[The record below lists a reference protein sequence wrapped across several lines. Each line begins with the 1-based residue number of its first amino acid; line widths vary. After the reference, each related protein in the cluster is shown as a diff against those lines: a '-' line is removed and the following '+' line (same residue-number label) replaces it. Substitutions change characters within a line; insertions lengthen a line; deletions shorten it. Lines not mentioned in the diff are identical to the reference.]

1 MQKFRVAGNGVL
13 HYTLDFRTFHYAN
26 ISFFD
31 GPDGDILFHLSLRAP
46 KQIAVTNA
54 RRGGVWAEEKSTDVT
69 LARTGDRVSIRFDDT
84 GVTATLNGQ
93 VIVTGGEAYP
103 DLDSITGMTCQGG
116 LVQASI
122 AIEGEA
128 NATRPT
134 AGQLGFVAPLQLE
147 GWAVDS
153 ALWVQTPEIRI
164 EGMDA
169 PILSET
175 RARPA
180 IAERHGVR
188 NPMIGVAAALPGRA
202 WAGVAPD
209 APLRIQLWSNGV
221 PCGGVLE
228 LTRGELLG
236 QVTRILTDDSLKG
249 AQEPLLAIE
258 HVRFAGLGDKL
269 SDPERERLFALA
281 AQYGV
286 SDWLGGVPAPLLPVP
301 AEDPEK
307 MLLRCALAEVAA
319 GVSGASASDMMTQ
332 LTGVLDRY
340 RLTPAQQRELFL
352 SVTDAFCTA
361 DAFGALY
368 RLAASEDLH
377 RYNKGDGAWY
387 NSVILPFL
395 YLEGRL
401 SEVQGILHQL
411 AGAQGGWLATPA
423 ISFVVREIL
432 RRPRKPAT
440 EAAAEAVLWA
450 FMALVS
456 ARAERY
462 WDRAPCAQLTAAA
475 AELLHARARMSDWL
489 APDIESFAL
498 KAYGLSPLFWEKLGP
513 PERLGSPV
521 MQVAAAAFDRL
532 QSAATAGQA
541 PDPADIELFERFDN
555 VEIARWRIELCGPA
569 GLARP
574 ESGAALAAQLAA
586 SGTRGEAAAIRL
598 QAFPG
603 ADVPAAD
610 GAALAGLTR
619 RAVRNRYS
627 EITKA
632 PMLALQDEVSRDSA
646 AFLADL
652 SAGRLKPELAEARL
666 IALLDRMTALAS
678 ARSGFIGIGM
688 MLMLLNGLQRQGHK
702 PLCMQA
708 LARISGVR
716 AELPSENQVGLFKV
730 PAIRAALMALTPAA
744 RADGTGFA
752 ASALALFPN
761 FQMDRELP
769 QPEGIADWSWV
780 SPLFDTVVVVVS
792 CKPNLDTRIPAMRE
806 AWLNRLGALG
816 IPYLIAVGD
825 GDGAHRGDTIHLDVA
840 DDYESLPQKTLAAA
854 RWVRDHT
861 EFSHMLKIDDDC
873 FLDVDTFFHAQ
884 SYRKHHYYGR
894 KLHRG
899 IGQTDRAW
907 HCTKARSD
915 RGRLELDRSPE
926 PSEYADGGSA
936 YTLSRHAIKVLL
948 DTAATPEGHRLINA
962 SFMEDKMV
970 GDLLAMSGIG
980 VHDEDYLVSIR
991 RRTHSGATPVSMW
1004 LNSFY
1009 PGPSSGVSQ
1018 IHLDTQDHMAAA
1030 RAQLGAPGLFPKKL
1044 WPSFAPVKLG
1054 YQSGA
1059 LELISDEAQLARVN
1073 AAPVAV
1079 VACLRNEMP
1088 MLPHF
1093 LAHYRKLGVEGF
1105 LVVDNC
1111 SDDGALEYLLE
1122 QPDVAVFSVDTD
1134 YRNSHYGVAWQ
1145 LAILSQLRV
1154 GRWSVVADIDEMLV
1168 YPNWQRGGIAKF
1180 LNRPEFADSDAIWT
1194 GMLDMYP
1201 KGPLS
1206 DAGFAS
1212 GDLFAEAGFVDREPF
1227 LSGTL
1232 SRGPYSDA
1240 PTVTSALRHR
1250 LLGGSRP
1257 DLFVAQKYAVLKY
1270 YPWMRLS
1277 DGLHYAA
1284 GIRPAEKKLLLAHF
1298 KYNAHFRQKALDEVA
1313 RGQHFNNAEEYRRYL
1328 ALVSEGREVIYDPEI
1343 SVPWLDS
1350 PAVRA
1355 ILK

>member
-1 MQKFRVAGNGVL
+1 MQKFRAAGNGAL

-26 ISFFD
+26 VSFFD
-31 GPDGDILFHLSLRAP
+31 APDGNILFHLSLRAP
-46 KQIAVTNA
+46 AQVAVTNA
-54 RRGGVWAEEKSTDVT
+54 RRGPDWAGETSTDVA
-69 LARTGDRVSIRFDDT
+69 LAKSGDRVTIRFDDS
-84 GVTATLNGQ
+84 GVQVTLNGTT
-93 VIVTGGEAYP
+93 IVTGGADYP
-103 DLDSITGMTCQGG
+103 DTDSITCMTCQGG
-116 LVQASI
+116 LVQTSL

-128 NATRPT
+128 NAARPT
-134 AGQLGFVAPLQLE
+134 SGQLGFSAPLQLE
-147 GWAVDS
+147 GWAADP
-153 ALWVQTPEIRI
+153 ALWNQTPEIRI

-180 IAERHGVR
+180 IAERHGVM

-202 WAGVAPD
+202 WLGVAPN
-209 APLRIQLWSNGV
+209 APLRIRLWSNGV

-228 LTRGELLG
+228 LTRDELLD
-236 QVTRILTDDSLKG
+236 QVVRILMNDALRA

-258 HVRFAGLGDKL
+258 HVRFAGLGAAL
-269 SDPERERLFALA
+269 PPQARERLFALA
-281 AQYGV
+281 ARYGV
-286 SDWLGGVPAPLLPVP
+286 TDWLGGVPVSLPAPP

-307 MLLRCALAEVAA
+307 MLLRRAQQEFA
-319 GVSGASASDMMTQ
+319 GAVASAADPDLMAR
-332 LTGVLDRY
+332 LTEVMGRY
-340 RLTPAQQRELFL
+340 RLPPAQQREFFL
-352 SVTDAFCTA
+352 SVTDAFCNA

-368 RLAASEDLH
+368 RHAASEDLH
-377 RYNKGDGAWY
+377 RFSRAEGTWH
-387 NSVILPFL
+387 NSVILPFV

-401 SEVQGILHQL
+401 GELRSILGTL
-411 AGAQGGWLATPA
+411 AADRGGWLATPSIA
-423 ISFVVREIL
+423 WIVRDIL
-432 RRPRKPAT
+432 RRPRKPVS
-440 EAAAEAVLWA
+440 EAAAEAVLQGV
-450 FMALVS
+450 MELIS
-456 ARAERY
+456 RRADRY
-462 WDRAPCAQLTAAA
+462 WDRAPCAALTGAAA
-475 AELLHARARMSDWL
+475 DMVRARGQLSD
-489 APDIESFAL
+489 AMGPEIEQFAL
-498 KAYGLSPLFWEKLGP
+498 RVYGLSPLFWD
-513 PERLGSPV
+513 RLGSPQRLDSPV
-521 MQVAAAAFDRL
+521 LTAAAQAFGRLQAAVRQGTPPDAADLDLFDRL
-532 QSAATAGQA
+532 GAVDA
-541 PDPADIELFERFDN
+541 P
-555 VEIARWRIELCGPA
+555 RWRTELCGPA
-569 GLARP
+569 GLTRP
-574 ESGAALAAQLAA
+574 AGGADLAAQLAA
-586 SGTRGEAAAIRL
+586 QGPRGEGAAIRL

-603 ADVPAAD
+603 ADVPPAD
-610 GAALAGLTR
+610 ADALTGLTR
-619 RAVRNRYS
+619 RAVRNRYA
-627 EITKA
+627 ETARA
-632 PMLALQDEVSRDSA
+632 PMLALQDRVSRDSA

-652 SAGRLKPELAEARL
+652 PAGRLRDGVAEARL

-688 MLMLLNGLQRQGHK
+688 MLMLLNGLQRQGRE
-702 PLCMQA
+702 PLCVQA

-716 AELPSENQVGLFKV
+716 AELPAEHQTGLFKA

-744 RADGTGFA
+744 RADRTGFA

-761 FQMDRELP
+761 FNMDRELP
-769 QPEGIADWSWV
+769 HPEDMADWSWV
-780 SPLFDTVVVVVS
+780 SPLFDTVVVVMS

-806 AWLNRLGALG
+806 AWLNSLGAMG

-825 GDGAHRGDTIHLDVA
+825 GDGAQRGDTIHLNA
-840 DDYESLPQKTLAAA
+840 PDDYESLPQKTLAAA

-873 FLDVDTFFHAQ
+873 FLDAQTFFHAQ

-894 KLHRG
+894 RLFRD

-907 HCTKARSD
+907 HCAKASSD
-915 RGRLELDRSPE
+915 RGRMELDRSPE

-936 YTLSRHAIKVLL
+936 YTLSRHAINVLL
-948 DTAATPEGHRLINA
+948 DTADTPEGRRLINA
-962 SFMEDKMV
+962 SFMEDKTV

-991 RRTHSGATPVSMW
+991 RRTHAGATPVSMW
-1004 LNSFY
+1004 LNGFF
-1009 PGPSSGVSQ
+1009 PGPSSGISQ
-1018 IHLDTQDHMAAA
+1018 IHLDTLDHMGQA
-1030 RAQLGAPGLFPKKL
+1030 RARLQTPGLYPKKL

-1059 LELISDEAQLARVN
+1059 LELISDEAQLAKAN

-1093 LAHYRKLGVEGF
+1093 LSHYRKLGVEGF

-1111 SDDGALEYLLE
+1111 SDDGSLEYLLD
-1122 QPDVAVFSVDTD
+1122 QPDVAVFSADTD

-1154 GRWSVVADIDEMLV
+1154 GRWSVVADIDELLV
-1168 YPNWQRGGIAKF
+1168 FPNWQRGGIAKV
-1180 LNRPEFADSDAIWT
+1180 LNRPDYAEADAVWT

-1201 KGPLS
+1201 KGPLEAAS
-1206 DAGFAS
+1206 FTS
-1212 GDLFAEAGFVDREPF
+1212 GDLFAEAGYVDRDPF

-1250 LLGGSRP
+1250 LLAGSRP

-1270 YPWMRLS
+1270 RPWMRLS

-1284 GIRPAEKKLLLAHF
+1284 GIRPAPQRMLLAHF
-1298 KYNAHFRQKALDEVA
+1298 KYSAHFRQKALDEVA
-1313 RGQHFNNAEEYRRYL
+1313 RGQHFNDAEEYRRYL